1 VANTIT
7 TRDEKLIQYL
17 SEMFGN
23 EKRLETA
30 LEAHIGMTTHTKYKQ
45 RLRQHLSETKRHA
58 REVQRRIK
66 QLGGEAAVAPSAPS
80 ALTDF
85 AGAVLSGA
93 HKATALAEGPLHA
106 LRGTGEEEKQL
117 KNAKTEY
124 SEEAQE
130 IAAYTAIETLAK
142 AVGDSDTA
150 RLAREILRD
159 ERRMFGF
166 LEKEIVRLTNAVM
179 KAEIPA
185 AERKGTRSGKA
196 RSARTSAR
204 ASSKPAAKKAVARKT
219 TGAKKAVSRK
229 ATSTKRTVARKTTS
243 AKRSAGQKASRSGA
257 KART

>member
-1 VANTIT
+1 VANTTT

-30 LEAHIGMTTHTKYKQ
+30 LEAHIAMTTHTKYKQ

-66 QLGGEAAVAPSAPS
+66 QLGGEASVAPSAPS

-93 HKATALAEGPLHA
+93 QKATALAEGPLHA
-106 LRGTGEEEKQL
+106 IRGTGEEEKQL

-130 IAAYTAIETLAK
+130 IAGYTAIETLAQ
-142 AVGDSDTA
+142 AVGDKDTT

-159 ERRMFGF
+159 ERRMFGY
-166 LEKEIVRLTNAVM
+166 LEKEIVRLTTAVM
-179 KAEIPA
+179 RAEIPT
-185 AERKGTRSGKA
+185 AERKASRSTTKA
-196 RSARTSAR
+196 RSTRTSTR
-204 ASSKPAAKKAVARKT
+204 ASKKAPAAKK
-219 TGAKKAVSRK
+219 
-229 ATSTKRTVARKTTS
+229 TVARKATGAKRAAGGAGQK
-243 AKRSAGQKASRSGA
+243 AKRSAA
-257 KART
+257 KARS